1 MYNFDELINRRNTN
15 SFKWDEHND
24 PDIIPLWVADMDFK
38 AAPCIT
44 EALERRI
51 KHGVFGYTFV
61 PDSYYEAVINWFNQ
75 RHGWTIQRSWMLY
88 TTGVVPAIS
97 AVIKA
102 LTQPG
107 DAVLILS
114 PVYNCFFSSIRNN
127 QCYIVESPLRIVAF
141 HPTKATGRRFSGNPN
156 IQHLAPESFTYETDW
171 EDFEMKCSDP
181 RVKLFLLC
189 NPHNP
194 AGRVW
199 TPQELERMND
209 ICLRHGVRIIAD
221 EIHCELVMPGYRY
234 TPFASISQACLDNSI
249 TCCSASKSFNIAGL
263 QMAHIISNDP
273 KTRRLI
279 DRAININEICDVNPL
294 APIAQQA
301 AYNEGGEWIDQ
312 LCDYLYNNKVALCQY
327 FASELPQL
335 KIARLEGTYLI
346 WVDIRATGL
355 SSDQL
360 TQRLLNEGKV
370 QVNSGT
376 MYGKKTGEGFIRI
389 NIACPR
395 SLLMEG
401 LRRIKQTIEKL

>member
-1 MYNFDELINRRNTN
+1 MYNFDEIINRRNTN

-38 AAPCIT
+38 AAPCII
-44 EALERRI
+44 EALEKRI

-61 PDSYYEAVINWFNQ
+61 PDSYYEAVINWFHQ
-75 RHGWTIQRSWMLY
+75 RHGWIIQRSWMLY

-107 DAVLILS
+107 DAVLIQS

-127 QCYIVESPLRIVAF
+127 QCHIVESPLRIVAY
-141 HPTKATGRRFSGNPN
+141 HPTSNT
-156 IQHLAPESFTYETDW
+156 QHQAPESFTYETDW
-171 EDFEMKCSDP
+171 EDFEMKCSEP

-273 KTRRLI
+273 KTRQLI

-346 WVDIRATGL
+346 WVDIRAIGL

-376 MYGKKTGEGFIRI
+376 MYGAKTGEGFIRI

>member
-1 MYNFDELINRRNTN
+1 MYNFDELIDRRNTN

-44 EALERRI
+44 EALEKRI

-75 RHGWTIQRSWMLY
+75 RHKWAIHRSWMLY

-107 DAVLILS
+107 DAVLIQS

-127 QCYIVESPLRIVAF
+127 QCHVVESPLRMVTY
-141 HPTKATGRRFSGNPN
+141 HPKKATGRRFSGNPN
-156 IQHLAPESFTYETDW
+156 TQHLAPESFTYETDW

-209 ICLRHGVRIIAD
+209 ICQRHGVRIIAD

-263 QMAHIISNDP
+263 QMAHIISNNP
-273 KTRRLI
+273 ETRQHI

-335 KIARLEGTYLI
+335 KIARLEGTYLV

-376 MYGKKTGEGFIRI
+376 MYGAKTGEGFIRI

>member
-44 EALERRI
+44 EALEKRI

-107 DAVLILS
+107 DAVLIQS

-127 QCYIVESPLRIVAF
+127 QCHIIESPLRTVAY

-156 IQHLAPESFTYETDW
+156 TQHLAPESFTYETDW

-209 ICLRHGVRIIAD
+209 ICLRHEVRIIAD

-234 TPFASISQACLDNSI
+234 TSFASISQACLDNSI

-273 KTRRLI
+273 KTRQLI

-346 WVDIRATGL
+346 WVDIRAIGL

-376 MYGKKTGEGFIRI
+376 MYGAKTGEGFIRI

>member
-1 MYNFDELINRRNTN
+1 MNNYNFDELVERKNTN
-15 SFKWDEHND
+15 SYKWDEHD
-24 PDIIPLWVADMDFK
+24 GPDIIPLWVADMDFK
-38 AAPCIT
+38 AAPCIIN
-44 EALERRI
+44 ALQRRLD
-51 KHGVFGYTFV
+51 HGVFGYTFV
-61 PDSYYEAVINWFNQ
+61 PESYYEAVINWFSQ
-75 RHGWTIQRSWMLY
+75 RHGWEIQRSWMLY

-102 LTQPG
+102 LTQPS
-107 DAVLILS
+107 DAVLVQS

-127 QCYIVESPLRIVAF
+127 QCIVIESPLKRVE
-141 HPTKATGRRFSGNPN
+141 TSDG
-156 IQHLAPESFTYETDW
+156 FTYEVDW
-171 EDFEMKCSDP
+171 DDFEKQCADP

-199 TPQELERMND
+199 TRDELQRMND
-209 ICLRHGVRIIAD
+209 ICLRNGVRVVAD
-221 EIHCELVMPGYRY
+221 EIHCELVMPGFCY

-249 TCCSASKSFNIAGL
+249 TCSSASKSFNIAGL

-279 DRAININEICDVNPL
+279 DRAININEVCDVSPF
-294 APIAQQA
+294 APIAQQT

-312 LCDYLYNNKVALCQY
+312 LCDYLYNNKVALCQF
-327 FASELPQL
+327 FAQELPEL
-335 KIARLEGTYLI
+335 KVARLEGTYLV

-355 SSDQL
+355 ASDELTKQL
-360 TQRLLNEGKV
+360 LEEGKV

-376 MYGKKTGEGFIRI
+376 MYGKKTGEGYIRI

-395 SLLMEG
+395 SRLMEG
-401 LRRIKQTIEKL
+401 LQRIKHVLRP

>member
-1 MYNFDELINRRNTN
+1 MNNYNFDELVERKNTN
-15 SFKWDEHND
+15 SYKWDEHDD

-38 AAPCIT
+38 AAPCIIN
-44 EALERRI
+44 ALQQRLD
-51 KHGVFGYTFV
+51 HGVFGYTFV
-61 PDSYYEAVINWFNQ
+61 PESYYEAVINWFSQ
-75 RHGWTIQRSWMLY
+75 RHGWEIQRSWMLY

-107 DAVLILS
+107 DAVLVQS

-127 QCYIVESPLRIVAF
+127 QCHVVESPLKRVD
-141 HPTKATGRRFSGNPN
+141 TSDG
-156 IQHLAPESFTYETDW
+156 FTYEVDW
-171 EDFEMKCSDP
+171 DDFEKQCADP

-199 TPQELERMND
+199 TREELQRMND
-209 ICLRHGVRIIAD
+209 ICLRHGVRVLAD

-249 TCCSASKSFNIAGL
+249 TCGSASKSFNIAGL
-263 QMAHIISNDP
+263 QMAHIISNNSE
-273 KTRRLI
+273 TRRLI
-279 DRAININEICDVNPL
+279 DRAININEVCDVNPF
-294 APIAQQA
+294 APIAQQT

-312 LCDYLYNNKVALCQY
+312 LCDYLYNNKVALCQ
-327 FASELPQL
+327 FFTQELPEL
-335 KIARLEGTYLI
+335 KVARLEGTYLV

-355 SSDQL
+355 ASDEL
-360 TQRLLNEGKV
+360 TKRLLEEGKV

-376 MYGKKTGEGFIRI
+376 MYGNKTGEGYIRI
-389 NIACPR
+389 NIACPLSR
-395 SLLMEG
+395 LMEG
-401 LRRIKQTIEKL
+401 LRRIKQVLRP

>member
-1 MYNFDELINRRNTN
+1 MYDFDELVDRRNTN
-15 SFKWDEHND
+15 SYKWDEHND

-44 EALERRI
+44 KALEKRI
-51 KHGVFGYTFV
+51 RHGVFGYTFV

-75 RHGWTIQRSWMLY
+75 RHGWTIQRPWMLY

-107 DAVLILS
+107 DAVLIQS

-127 QCYIVESPLRIVAF
+127 QCHIVESPLKVIDI
-141 HPTKATGRRFSGNPN
+141 HQT
-156 IQHLAPESFTYETDW
+156 PESFTYETDW
-171 EDFEMKCSDP
+171 EDFEKKCADP

-209 ICLRHGVRIIAD
+209 ICLRHGVRVIAD

-234 TPFASISQACLDNSI
+234 TPYASISQACLDNSI
-249 TCCSASKSFNIAGL
+249 TCSSASKSFNIAGL

-273 KTRRLI
+273 KTRQLI
-279 DRAININEICDVNPL
+279 DRAININEICDVNPF

-301 AYNEGGEWIDQ
+301 AYNEGGEWLDQ

-327 FASELPQL
+327 FASELPEL
-335 KIARLEGTYLI
+335 KVARLEGTYLV
-346 WVDIRATGL
+346 WVNIRATGL
-355 SSDQL
+355 SSDEL

-376 MYGKKTGEGFIRI
+376 MYGVKTGEGFIRI

-395 SLLMEG
+395 SQLMEG

>member
-1 MYNFDELINRRNTN
+1 
-15 SFKWDEHND
+15 
-24 PDIIPLWVADMDFK
+24 
-38 AAPCIT
+38 
-44 EALERRI
+44 
-51 KHGVFGYTFV
+51 
-61 PDSYYEAVINWFNQ
+61 
-75 RHGWTIQRSWMLY
+75 
-88 TTGVVPAIS
+88 
-97 AVIKA
+97 
-102 LTQPG
+102 
-107 DAVLILS
+107 
-114 PVYNCFFSSIRNN
+114 
-127 QCYIVESPLRIVAF
+127 
-141 HPTKATGRRFSGNPN
+141 
-156 IQHLAPESFTYETDW
+156 
-171 EDFEMKCSDP
+171 MKCSDP
-181 RVKLFLLC
+181 HVKLFLLC

-209 ICLRHGVRIIAD
+209 ICLHHGVRIIAD
-221 EIHCELVMPGYRY
+221 EIHCELVMPGYHY

-263 QMAHIISNDP
+263 QMAHIISNNP
-273 KTRRLI
+273 ETRQLI
-279 DRAININEICDVNPL
+279 NRAININEICDVNPL

-335 KIARLEGTYLI
+335 KIARLEGTYLV
-346 WVDIRATGL
+346 WVDIRAIGL

>member
-44 EALERRI
+44 EALEKRI

-61 PDSYYEAVINWFNQ
+61 PESYYEAVINWFNQ

-107 DAVLILS
+107 DAVLIQS

-127 QCYIVESPLRIVAF
+127 QCHVVESPLRIVAY
-141 HPTKATGRRFSGNPN
+141 HPTSNT
-156 IQHLAPESFTYETDW
+156 QHLAPESFTYETDW

-234 TPFASISQACLDNSI
+234 TPFASISRACLDNSI

-273 KTRRLI
+273 ETRRLI

-301 AYNEGGEWIDQ
+301 AYNKGGEWIDQ

-346 WVDIRATGL
+346 WVDIRAIGL